1 MNIRSHILIIDDDQA
16 MCQLLE
22 RMLSKDY
29 QVTTKSNGLE
39 AMYWL
44 VGGRIP
50 DLIITD
56 LDMPGLDG
64 VELLRNLKSS
74 GFYKEV
80 PVIVISGYDEKEQK
94 IKCMKLG
101 AYDYFLKPFNPKD
114 LLFSVEVVL
123 KHSQKKLKVI

>member
-1 MNIRSHILIIDDDQA
+1 
-16 MCQLLE
+16 
-22 RMLSKDY
+22 
-29 QVTTKSNGLE
+29 
-39 AMYWL
+39 
-44 VGGRIP
+44 
-50 DLIITD
+50 
-56 LDMPGLDG
+56 MPGLDG